1 MQVDTSPNPCPSF
14 IPYPQSTQFLLDL
27 GKFHRHAG
35 IPSDYF
41 GVMGTIF
48 VHAVR
53 PYWEE
58 AGCWNEATEDVWME
72 LFAHIARVMTHGHK
86 FYQVTPPAQTTATV
100 SSREK

>member
-1 MQVDTSPNPCPSF
+1 M
-14 IPYPQSTQFLLDL
+14 QSTKYLLEL
-27 GKFHRHAG
+27 GKFHRLSG
-35 IPSDYF
+35 IPHDYF

-58 AGCWNEATEDVWME
+58 AGCMSEETEDVWMM

-86 FYQVTPPAQTTATV
+86 YLHLQHLVPLQ
-100 SSREK
+100 R

>member
-1 MQVDTSPNPCPSF
+1 MPYEILGIETSIAQIKNTGLPSL
-14 IPYPQSTQFLLDL
+14 QSTKYLLEL
-27 GKFHRHAG
+27 GKFHRLSG
-35 IPSDYF
+35 IPNDYF

-58 AGCWNEATEDVWME
+58 AGCMSEETEDVWMM

-86 FYQVTPPAQTTATV
+86 YLHGQHLV
-100 SSREK
+100 RR